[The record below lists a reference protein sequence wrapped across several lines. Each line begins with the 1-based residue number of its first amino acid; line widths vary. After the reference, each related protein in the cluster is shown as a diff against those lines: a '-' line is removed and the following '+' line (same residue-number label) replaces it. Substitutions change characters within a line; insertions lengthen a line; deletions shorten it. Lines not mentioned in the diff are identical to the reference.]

1 MLTVPTDKT
10 IMVTVI
16 PSTPTEET
24 TVAGVILGSLG
35 VAGTLLMVAL
45 ILGVAMAAVRVAW
58 TRRHPPTDNHLPPVT
73 PAV

>member
-1 MLTVPTDKT
+1 MMVVPADKP

-16 PSTPTEET
+16 PATPSEET

-45 ILGVAMAAVRVAW
+45 VLGVALAAVRVAW
-58 TRRHPPTDNHLPPVT
+58 IRRHPPTDNHMPPVT